1 MDERKK
7 SRRRLACA
15 VLAVAF
21 ALCTALSSTVLAA
34 PQEGSTKTLVPMG
47 CPVGIKLF
55 AKGVLVVDLAREE
68 DALQSTAALA
78 CGLKTGDVVVSANG
92 EELRSTEQ
100 LQALLQRTKGESVC
114 LSVRRGGRLV
124 ELTAMPQCG
133 EDGVYRLGAW
143 IRDSIAGI
151 GTMTFY
157 DPATR
162 TFAAL
167 GHGVTDTDTAM
178 LMPLASGA
186 VMEASVKAVKAGA
199 PGSPGEMRGDF
210 DLEQDMGTLY
220 ANTDCG
226 IFGTLGESCEVDTA
240 RALPVA
246 SREDVRTGRATILST
261 VQGETAQEYE
271 VLIEKIY
278 SPSTETR
285 NLLVRVTDDRL
296 LEKTGGIVQ
305 GMSGSPIIQNGKL
318 VGAVTHVLVNDPTRG
333 YGIFIENMLEAAK

>member
-1 MDERKK
+1 M
-7 SRRRLACA
+7 
-15 VLAVAF
+15 
-21 ALCTALSSTVLAA
+21 
-34 PQEGSTKTLVPMG
+34 
-47 CPVGIKLF
+47 
-55 AKGVLVVDLAREE
+55 
-68 DALQSTAALA
+68 
-78 CGLKTGDVVVSANG
+78 
-92 EELRSTEQ
+92 
-100 LQALLQRTKGESVC
+100 
-114 LSVRRGGRLV
+114 
-124 ELTAMPQCG
+124 ELTATPQRG
-133 EDGVYRLGAW
+133 QDGVYRHGAW

-199 PGSPGEMRGDF
+199 PGAPGEMRGDF
-210 DLEQDMGTLY
+210 DLEEDMGTLY

-226 IFGTLGESCEVDTA
+226 IFGTLDEGCKVDTS
-240 RALPVA
+240 RALPIA
-246 SREDVRTGRATILST
+246 SREEVETGRATILST
-261 VQGETAQEYE
+261 VQGDTTEEYD
-271 VLIEKIY
+271 VVIEKIY

-333 YGIFIENMLEAAK
+333 YGILIENMLEAAE

>member
-15 VLAVAF
+15 VLAVGF
-21 ALCTALSSTVLAA
+21 ALCAAFSSTAFAVKE
-34 PQEGSTKTLVPMG
+34 QDTKALVPMG
-47 CPVGIKLF
+47 SPVGIKLF

-92 EELRSTEQ
+92 EELHSTEQ
-100 LQALLQRTKGESVC
+100 LQALLQKTKDESVC
-114 LSVRRGGRLV
+114 LSVRRGGRVV
-124 ELTAMPQCG
+124 ELTAQPQCG

-162 TFAAL
+162 KFAAL

-199 PGSPGEMRGDF
+199 PGAPGEMRGDF
-210 DLEQDMGTLY
+210 DLERDMGALY

-226 IFGTLGESCEVDTA
+226 IFGTLDESCKVDTS

-246 SREDVRTGRATILST
+246 SREEVETGRAMILST
-261 VQGETAQEYE
+261 VQGDTTEEYE

-285 NLLVRVTDDRL
+285 NLLVRVTDERL

-305 GMSGSPIIQNGKL
+305 GMSGSPIIQNGRL

-333 YGIFIENMLEAAK
+333 YGILIENMLEAAG